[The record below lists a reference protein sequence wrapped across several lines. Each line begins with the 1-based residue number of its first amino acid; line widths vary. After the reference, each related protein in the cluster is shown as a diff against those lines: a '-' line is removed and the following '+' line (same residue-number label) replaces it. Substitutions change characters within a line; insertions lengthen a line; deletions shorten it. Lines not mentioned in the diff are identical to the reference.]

1 MKRGH
6 DRGPSGGLRHL
17 LRCDQAKPT
26 AALRIEAPAVRR
38 FSGSTTRSLHDS
50 PVRPEAPRIRD
61 NRTSVANHL
70 FAQAVFGTTAQASVR
85 ATGVAL
91 SWLPLPRL
99 RPRPSFDPCRDAA
112 RNADGPPPRATGP
125 CS

>member
-6 DRGPSGGLRHL
+6 DREPSGGLSHL

-26 AALRIEAPAVRR
+26 PASRIEALSVRL

-70 FAQAVFGTTAQASVR
+70 FAQVASGSTAKAGVR
-85 ATGVAL
+85 ATGAAL

-99 RPRPSFDPCRDAA
+99 WPRPSFDPCRDAA
-112 RNADGPPPRATGP
+112 RNADRLPPRATGP